1 MFFLDFFEALCNFY
15 IPLGCQ
21 LPNLPTKD
29 NTPPDRNILK
39 PKTLRFPLKVRGDA
53 ATELLLLIKEMCLTY
68 IVIKCFGSNHS
79 KCHTKGKYSSYNV
92 IATNFLHFENKI
104 HQNVVYTQYR
114 PWNNNRLSDIDQR
127 WCSFI
132 GRNLFT
138 IEHNNRGWII
148 GKGNEKFEISCFP
161 NISKN

>member
-1 MFFLDFFEALCNFY
+1 
-15 IPLGCQ
+15 
-21 LPNLPTKD
+21 
-29 NTPPDRNILK
+29 
-39 PKTLRFPLKVRGDA
+39 
-53 ATELLLLIKEMCLTY
+53 MCLTY
-68 IVIKCFGSNHS
+68 IVIKCFGSNHN

-92 IATNFLHFENKI
+92 IATNFLHFDNKI

-132 GRNLFT
+132 SRNLFT

-148 GKGNEKFEISCFP
+148 GKGNVWNFLLSKYFKKLSVKLFLYLNWAFQASRFWYEIDSQKLYKKCARC
-161 NISKN
+161 NIISSLAFFLDILSKC